1 MPSLRSINLRF
12 WLPFLMLLSVLVVQG
27 FVLSLAYREIN
38 YKVQQDGADK
48 ARLYTQ
54 QLKSIASE
62 LSTGLSLEIVGDLY
76 ANYFAD
82 VHIETLLLID
92 ETEHVLIANH
102 AVFEG
107 RLINQVLPPKLSMAA
122 VEKALQGRTTV
133 MTDAEHEHI
142 VSYSPVR
149 LGTKAGQLRKARMGV
164 LILDY
169 DYSRERKAILVA
181 VFNQTGLEIALMTL
195 AMLFLFVLIHY
206 YAVRPLRSLIQASR
220 QLAEGEFGAR
230 IQVAGRGEI
239 AVLAREFN
247 HMAAK
252 VEQALNAV
260 QERERFLHITLKSIG
275 DAVIV
280 TDPLARVLQLNPVAE
295 ELTGWCNEEVQNK
308 PLAEVFPIFN
318 AFTHE
323 KTKDPVG
330 RVLEEGV
337 VVGLANHTVLRS
349 RKGKEY
355 QIADSAAPIKNEDG
369 EILGVI
375 LVFRDVTQQYQTEEA
390 LRRSQKMD
398 AIGQLSG
405 GIAHDF
411 NNRLGVI
418 IGYLDFLKNYLADDE
433 KPRRW
438 VDTAANAT
446 LRCIDLTRQLLTF
459 SRHQSGET
467 KVVNI
472 NDELKEL
479 ETMISRSVTPE
490 VKVTYF
496 LAEDLWLTE
505 TDPGELQD
513 TILNLAI
520 NARDAMPNGGNL
532 FIETSNKCLDA
543 DYAVLNPDVEAGD
556 YVQLMLSDTGIGMNR
571 DTLEHIFEPF
581 FTTKPKGQGTG
592 LGMAMVY
599 GFVKRYAGHI
609 KIYSEPGVGT
619 SMRLYLPRS
628 TTRESVD
635 IVKSE
640 HESELPTGSET
651 ILIVDDE
658 VDLLQL
664 AEYYLNELGYRTYLA
679 ENAAQA
685 LEILAQ
691 EKGIDLLFSDVV
703 MPGGMNGY
711 ELAQQAT
718 QHYPRL
724 KILLSSGFTSKT
736 FSHNGFARFAAH
748 LLSKPYRKADLA
760 RRIRRVLDEAS
771 SS

>member
-1 MPSLRSINLRF
+1 
-12 WLPFLMLLSVLVVQG
+12 MLLSMLAVQG
-27 FVLSLAYREIN
+27 VVFALAFGEIN
-38 YKVQQDGADK
+38 YKIQQDGENK
-48 ARLYTQ
+48 VRFYTQ

-62 LSTGLSLEIVGDLY
+62 LSTGLGLSTVADLY

-82 VHIETLLLID
+82 VHIKKLMLID
-92 ETEHVLIANH
+92 ETGHVLVANH
-102 AVFEG
+102 AAFEG
-107 RLINQVLPPKLSMAA
+107 RVISQILLPGLSMMAI
-122 VEKALQGRTTV
+122 EKALRGESTIIADNERK
-133 MTDAEHEHI
+133 HI
-142 VSYSPVR
+142 TSYSPVR
-149 LGTKAGQLRKARMGV
+149 LGTEAGQLRKPRLGGLV
-164 LILDY
+164 LDY
-169 DYSRERKAILVA
+169 DYSYERSMVLASVL
-181 VFNQTGLEIALMTL
+181 NQTGLEVGLMTL
-195 AMLFLFVLIHY
+195 ALLLLFVLIQY
-206 YAVRPLRSLIQASR
+206 YAVRPLRSLMLASR
-220 QLAEGEFGAR
+220 LLAEGEFGAR
-230 IQVAGRGEI
+230 IEVRGRGEI

-247 HMAAK
+247 HMTAR

-260 QERERFLHITLKSIG
+260 QERERFLQTTLKSIG

-280 TDPLARVLQLNPVAE
+280 TDPQARVVQLNPVAE
-295 ELTGWCNEEVQNK
+295 ELTGWHSDEVQGK
-308 PLAEVFPIFN
+308 TLSEVFPIFN
-318 AFTHE
+318 VDTNATAD
-323 KTKDPVG
+323 DPVK
-330 RVLEEGV
+330 RVIEEGV

-349 RKGKEY
+349 RNGKEY
-355 QIADSAAPIKNEDG
+355 QIADSAAPIKNEEG
-369 EILGVI
+369 KILGVI

-418 IGYLDFLKNYLADDE
+418 IGYLDFLKNYFPEDE
-433 KPRRW
+433 KARRW
-438 VDTAANAT
+438 VDTATNAT

-459 SRHQSGET
+459 SRHQSGEK

-472 NDELKEL
+472 NEELNEL

-490 VKVTYF
+490 VEVLYF

-505 TDPGELQD
+505 TDPGEFQD

-520 NARDAMPNGGNL
+520 NARDAMPDGGKL
-532 FIETSNKCLDA
+532 FIETSNKYLDA
-543 DYAVLNPDVEAGD
+543 DYAVRNPDVKAGY

-571 DTLEHIFEPF
+571 ETLEHIFEPF
-581 FTTKPKGQGTG
+581 FTTKPKDKGTG

-619 SMRLYLPRS
+619 SIRLYLPRS
-628 TTRESVD
+628 TTCKPVIAVND
-635 IVKSE
+635 I
-640 HESELPTGSET
+640 HNDELPTGKET

-658 VDLLQL
+658 IDLLQL
-664 AEYYLNELGYRTYLA
+664 AEHYLKDLGYHTYLA

-718 QHYPRL
+718 QQQPDL
-724 KILLSSGFTSKT
+724 KVLLSSGFTSKT
-736 FSHNGFARFAAH
+736 LAHNGFARFAAH

-760 RRIRRVLDEAS
+760 RRIRRVLDDES
-771 SS
+771 MS